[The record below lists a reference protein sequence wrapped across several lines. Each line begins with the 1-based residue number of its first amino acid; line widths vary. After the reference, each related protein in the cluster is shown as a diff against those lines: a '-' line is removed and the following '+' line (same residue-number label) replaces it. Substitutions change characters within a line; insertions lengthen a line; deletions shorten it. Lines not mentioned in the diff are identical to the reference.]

1 MKHFNQIILSASLLL
16 IAFSSAAQQYSKVT
30 YVHSDPD
37 GTAFVA
43 TNEAGDLEW
52 QIEHYPFGDE
62 YENTQTERNSD
73 IGFTGKPFDEEIG
86 LSYMGGRWYDPDIG
100 RFTGIDPMP
109 VQFEDYES
117 FNRYAY
123 AKNNPY
129 KYVDPDGNFVFL
141 APLAI
146 FVAKEIAAEVAS
158 RATGGATDFLSTR
171 RLATKIIEGGVKLF
185 RRKAATPSS
194 VTGTGGTS
202 GAARRCCFV
211 AGTQVLT
218 ASGYKNIE
226 EVELGEKL
234 WAKDVDTGAQDW
246 KPVIKIFEEP
256 DRGIYKISLIAEDGF
271 EQIIQAT
278 DDHPFYTVGG
288 GWKTTIELSEG
299 DLIETD
305 GNAPM
310 KVASVVDESRTD
322 LTYNFTV
329 ADFHTYYVTKRNVL
343 VHNCGGTVKDKI
355 KVADFSHQCAGLI

>member
-1 MKHFNQIILSASLLL
+1 MKHFNQVVLAVSLLL
-16 IAFSSAAQQYSKVT
+16 LAFSSAAQQYSKVT

-202 GAARRCCFV
+202 GAA
-211 AGTQVLT
+211 QLQ
-218 ASGYKNIE
+218 KNKE
-226 EVELGEKL
+226 N
-234 WAKDVDTGAQDW
+234 GA
-246 KPVIKIFEEP
+246 
-256 DRGIYKISLIAEDGF
+256 AF
-271 EQIIQAT
+271 EQKVKVQLEASQTGVVEQVTIKTKSGVRTRIDLLGRDAGGAIRCTECKASATAPLTKNQKLGFPEIQQ
-278 DDHPFYTVGG
+278 
-288 GWKTTIELSEG
+288 S
-299 DLIETD
+299 
-305 GNAPM
+305 
-310 KVASVVDESRTD
+310 
-322 LTYNFTV
+322 
-329 ADFHTYYVTKRNVL
+329 
-343 VHNCGGTVKDKI
+343 GGTVVGNGKPGFLGGTKI
-355 KVADFSHQCAGLI
+355 PATKVDIVRP